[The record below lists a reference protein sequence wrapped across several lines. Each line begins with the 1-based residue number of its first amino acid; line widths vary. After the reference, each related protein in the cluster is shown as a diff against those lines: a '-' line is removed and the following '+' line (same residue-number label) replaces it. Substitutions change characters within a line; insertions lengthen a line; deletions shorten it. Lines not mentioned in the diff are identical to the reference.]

1 MSVWEHFQLTE
12 VLHKKCKL
20 GASKLKNFL
29 KSKTGDFVKEC
40 IGFVV
45 FYGVLINLVLHLLLN
60 FDLTVVNVFA
70 SGATYY
76 ILVDFIKLLAEHR
89 FILFR
94 NK

>member
-1 MSVWEHFQLTE
+1 MSVWEHFQLIE
-12 VLHKKCKL
+12 ILYKKCKL
-20 GASKLKNFL
+20 GASKFKIFL
-29 KSKTGDFVKEC
+29 KGSNEDFIKEC

-60 FDLTVVNVFA
+60 FNLTVINIFA